1 MDITEKLEKLVFEN
15 QLDKAITFA
24 EGELTK
30 LPKTGFHKIVG
41 KNLLHL
47 KEPLL
52 NYLNEFYKNAKDEI
66 EVKAI
71 YSEMNGFTINYD
83 LWFIDLFA
91 FTECGG
97 LEDLDW
103 LADFEVS
110 SVDSMTITGFEELQS
125 VYEDYMENEKWSDE
139 KLEEACE
146 ICELIIILK
155 LQELFRET
163 KKLAIEKNFEWAN
176 ISLFATAH
184 DYDMVYEAKL

>member
-1 MDITEKLEKLVFEN
+1 
-15 QLDKAITFA
+15 
-24 EGELTK
+24 
-30 LPKTGFHKIVG
+30 
-41 KNLLHL
+41 
-47 KEPLL
+47 L

-176 ISLFATAH
+176 ISLFATA
-184 DYDMVYEAKL
+184 